1 MRLAFA
7 RKLQIRR
14 EKVREHTL
22 HVILMPLPRQIA
34 KLGSTWPHRASVLEM
49 AMQKLQ
55 GELSAI
61 AAMKNA
67 GQIESPVAKQ
77 LREAATATALGS
89 TAAAT
94 PAAAA
99 SGSSGG
105 TGPASLRFSF
115 GCARTRASSSRARQ
129 SPCQRAQRLW
139 I

>member
-1 MRLAFA
+1 MRLAVA
-7 RKLQIRR
+7 RGVQIRR
-14 EKVREHTL
+14 EIVREHTL
-22 HVILMPLPRQIA
+22 HVILMPRPPQIA
-34 KLGSTWPHRASVLEM
+34 NLSSTWPHRASVLEM

-105 TGPASLRFSF
+105 SGPAELTLCCSGVR
-115 GCARTRASSSRARQ
+115 G
-129 SPCQRAQRLW
+129 
-139 I
+139 